1 MNNNELSLY
10 SPKLLQNE
18 IENVQEANIPEED
31 KQLILQFGKNCKTRQ
46 LSNVRTRKYLFSLK
60 KIAGQMPYL
69 AKATKK
75 ELESFLCWLEQQ
87 KYSEN
92 TKQDYRVTLSV
103 FFKWLEAE
111 RLGITIEEL
120 QRQRKE
126 PEIIYGLKVKAKNN
140 SHKLP
145 EQLLTEEEALQLIK
159 SARCTRD
166 KAFIAMLFESGAR
179 ISEIGTLQNKNII
192 FTEYG
197 TAIKVNGKTGE
208 RRLLLVSS
216 TPYIKN
222 WINEHPDPKNPN
234 APFWIGEQSQKEIK
248 YSMFRKILIQTA
260 KKSGIRKP
268 IHPHHF
274 RHSRATIMAQSLT
287 EQQLKQFFG
296 WTQSSDMAA
305 QYVHLSGKN
314 MDDAVLN
321 MYGIKPISQQQTKLL
336 PRKCICGQ
344 ENEPTILFCKKC
356 HAPLTAEAM
365 IMKKEEFKIE
375 QENKEKENQLR
386 LKEMECKIEIM
397 YQMMN
402 RETN

>member
-1 MNNNELSLY
+1 MNNNEISLY
-10 SPKLLQNE
+10 SPKILQNE

-31 KQLILQFGKNCKTRQ
+31 KQLILRFGQNCKTRQ

-60 KIAGQMPYL
+60 KIAQQMPFF

-87 KYSEN
+87 QYSEN
-92 TKQDYRVTLSV
+92 TKQDYRVTISV

-111 RLGITIEEL
+111 RLGMTIEEL

-126 PEIIYGLKVKAKNN
+126 PEIISGLRVKAKNQ
-140 SHKLP
+140 SKKLP
-145 EQLLTEEEALQLIK
+145 EQLLTEEEVLQLIK

-179 ISEIGTLQNKNII
+179 ISEIGTLRNKNVT
-192 FTEYG
+192 FNEHG
-197 TAIKVNGKTGE
+197 TAIKVHGKTGE
-208 RRLLLVSS
+208 RRMLLISS
-216 TPYIKN
+216 TEYIKN
-222 WINEHPDPKNPN
+222 WLNEHPDPKNPN
-234 APFWIGEQSQKEIK
+234 SPFWIGEQSQKEIK
-248 YSMFRKILIQTA
+248 YSMFRKILLQTA
-260 KKSGIRKP
+260 KKAGIKKP
-268 IHPHHF
+268 TNPHHF

-287 EQQLKQFFG
+287 EQQLKGFFG
-296 WTQSSDMAA
+296 WAQGSDMAS

-321 MYGIKPISQQQTKLL
+321 MYGLKSINQQQAKIL

-365 IMKKEEFKIE
+365 IFKKEELKTE

-397 YQMMN
+397 YQMMQKMA
-402 RETN
+402 